1 MVSSDIAKRQAASVY
16 QKTLVDN
23 GLLHEVKAGR
33 ENLYINPALMALLT
47 ERERKSA
54 GEALFF
60 LPGTKPTVRASR
72 LTREGPFDCL
82 VSGISFRPA
91 TEFLEGPRSA
101 ADDARCLQLIVS
113 PGAARHS
120 RGLADRKPLPIGVSW
135 PFR

>member
-16 QKTLVDN
+16 LKTLVDN

-60 LPGTKPTVRASR
+60 QKDR
-72 LTREGPFDCL
+72 LIAWFPAYLFGQQLSFLKDRDRRRMMPVVSNLSSHRERHDILVVWQIENHCQLACRGHFD
-82 VSGISFRPA
+82 
-91 TEFLEGPRSA
+91 
-101 ADDARCLQLIVS
+101 DQLFMV
-113 PGAARHS
+113 
-120 RGLADRKPLPIGVSW
+120 
-135 PFR
+135 